1 MLLVSFLLCCLISF
15 LTGTSFGS
23 VATMGVIC
31 MTMAKSMGISTILE
45 GGAILAGI
53 YFGDRCFPVST
64 SALLV
69 SELTGTDLFDNLK
82 QMAKS
87 AWISFG
93 ITCLIYGGLGLSGQ
107 GGEEGAVNTASCA
120 MCTDSVSKAGK
131 CEDHAGSQCHLC
143 RNDQCSGTGI
153 AGGGTAESCMERIY
167 SEGRN
172 GESADERRRN
182 PVESA
187 GDRSAD
193 SLVHRGS
200 GTAGCDRSTDFECL
214 CGVLSVS
221 VATVEFCAGTV
232 GDKNKACWA
241 L

>member
-1 MLLVSFLLCCLISF
+1 MMEWMLLVSFLLCCLISF

-53 YFGDRCFPVST
+53 YFGDRCSPVST

-93 ITCLIYGGLGLSGQ
+93 ITCFIP
-107 GGEEGAVNTASCA
+107 N
-120 MCTDSVSKAGK
+120 
-131 CEDHAGSQCHLC
+131 
-143 RNDQCSGTGI
+143 
-153 AGGGTAESCMERIY
+153 
-167 SEGRN
+167 
-172 GESADERRRN
+172 
-182 PVESA
+182 
-187 GDRSAD
+187 
-193 SLVHRGS
+193 
-200 GTAGCDRSTDFECL
+200 
-214 CGVLSVS
+214 
-221 VATVEFCAGTV
+221 
-232 GDKNKACWA
+232 
-241 L
+241 